1 MCGPADG
8 LSAPF
13 RSSLAARG
21 PVPPLLLVG
30 ALTSSRG
37 VLLPCPCCL
46 RFGAQPPHSLSC
58 CSNLSGPSAASVCAS
73 PTCAPGRCQR
83 TLSGKA
89 CPIAEFPCP
98 KCSVC
103 RLSPTQKRPGLA
115 RADSLSPG
123 SAGPPP
129 GALHPALSSPVPCPS
144 LCPPSGRAEALDWE
158 PGGLR
163 QQIRRGQV
171 GRQTRVAACPPPS
184 RKRRGA
190 VPEVR
195 RGLIRSEN
203 ALIVNRSE

>member
-1 MCGPADG
+1 MSRV
-8 LSAPF
+8 SASRTPRPTF
-13 RSSLAARG
+13 GNHSWLRLLHPPPRQAHQPSRS
-21 PVPPLLLVG
+21 PPLCVPQ
-30 ALTSSRG
+30 G

-129 GALHPALSSPVPCPS
+129 GALHSALSSPVPCPS
-144 LCPPSGRAEALDWE
+144 LCPPSGRFCFPLS
-158 PGGLR
+158 GLTPADLSVLSLNGTDLKDTCVHLLCA
-163 QQIRRGQV
+163 RRWSKGFM
-171 GRQTRVAACPPPS
+171 
-184 RKRRGA
+184 
-190 VPEVR
+190 
-195 RGLIRSEN
+195 
-203 ALIVNRSE
+203 